1 MTFTT
6 GITSRQKKNK
16 KNKHY
21 YHKYKKQAPVHIF
34 STGVILLRKQNWK
47 AYVFFIVLSEAI
59 GVISGLL
66 SRGGME
72 AFNSI
77 EGSALTPPAIVFPV
91 VWTVLYALMGIGAA
105 RIWLA
110 ETSDERSR
118 SLIIYFVQLAVNF
131 FWSIIFFNI
140 QAYGF
145 ALVWLILLWFLIA
158 LMILSYRSVDRIAS
172 WLQLPY
178 FIWVTF
184 AAYLN
189 YSVWIMN

>member
-1 MTFTT
+1 M
-6 GITSRQKKNK
+6 
-16 KNKHY
+16 
-21 YHKYKKQAPVHIF
+21 
-34 STGVILLRKQNWK
+34 ILLRKQNWK
-47 AYVFFIVLSEAI
+47 AYVFFVVLSEAT

-72 AFNSI
+72 AFDSI

-91 VWTVLYALMGIGAA
+91 VWTILYALMGIGAA

-110 ETSDERSR
+110 EASDERSR

-131 FWSIIFFNI
+131 LWSIIFFNI

-145 ALVWLILLWFLIA
+145 ALVWLILLWILIA

-178 FIWVTF
+178 FIWLTF

-189 YSVWIMN
+189 YAVWIMN